1 MLWELL
7 LNYYLYAKLLL
18 FIPKLQLLC
27 GIAKTIELL
36 CTPLKIFH
44 INPEEIRVLVCICL
58 SMIPILKNEYMEVK
72 MACRAKN
79 IPFNIR
85 NSKIILIKLL
95 FSCIRR
101 VNQIDEAL
109 IEKGYDF

>member
-1 MLWELL
+1 
-7 LNYYLYAKLLL
+7 
-18 FIPKLQLLC
+18 
-27 GIAKTIELL
+27 
-36 CTPLKIFH
+36 
-44 INPEEIRVLVCICL
+44 
-58 SMIPILKNEYMEVK
+58 
-72 MACRAKN
+72 MACKAKN